1 MEKMRLNRYLSLC
14 GIASRR
20 KADDIIKS
28 GAIKVNNVL
37 ITEPGLT
44 IELSKDIVKYR
55 NKILKTKKYEYFIFN
70 KPRGYVCSKGNESM
84 RGNVYELLPGKLKH
98 LKYVGRLDINT
109 EGLLMFTNDGE
120 LIEKLT
126 HPRHG
131 ITRVYAM
138 LLKYDLSNNNIL
150 KFKHG
155 IRYNNEFYKFTDI
168 FKLKET
174 KAGPYYILKLKEGKN
189 REIRNSVKLFN
200 NKIFWLKR
208 IEFGPI
214 KLGELKLGQYRPLT
228 NSELS
233 ELKKLL

>member
-1 MEKMRLNRYLSLC
+1 MRLNRYLSLC

-28 GAIKVNNVL
+28 GVIKVNNVL
-37 ITEPGLT
+37 ITKPGLK
-44 IELSKDIVKYR
+44 IELGKDIVKYK
-55 NKILKTKKYEYFIFN
+55 NKILRTKNYEYIILN
-70 KPRGYVCSKGNESM
+70 KPRGYVCSKKNESL
-84 RGNVYELLPGKLKH
+84 RGSIYDLLPIKLKH
-98 LKYVGRLDINT
+98 LNYVGRLDINT
-109 EGLLMFTNDGE
+109 EGLLIFTNDGD

-126 HPRHG
+126 HPKYG

-155 IRYNNEFYKFTDI
+155 IRYENEFYKFTDI

-189 REIRNSVKLFN
+189 REIRNSVNLFN

-214 KLGELKLGQYRPLT
+214 KIGELKLGKYRPLT
-228 NSELS
+228 NLELS
-233 ELKKLL
+233 ALNKLL